1 MSNEKHGDVIEPV
14 HSSTDSVNI
23 GKVDPEDGEVFKTGE
38 GLVNF
43 RTVSWIHTSVIFL
56 KRALSPRPLP
66 LPH

>member
-1 MSNEKHGDVIEPV
+1 MSNEKHEDIIEPT

-23 GKVDPEDGEVFKTGE
+23 GKADLEDGEVFKTGE

-56 KRALSPRPLP
+56 KRKSSLQQKTSP
-66 LPH
+66 